1 MFNEFKNLAIDFS
14 RSKLIEIYMLKIYLK
29 IKVYFSVN
37 NCDIIV
43 ESSCIFNKKRN
54 PLNVNNCVKKETLK
68 VRIVLENLRVRSSKT
83 WFQQA
88 NHREAS
94 VYRFAHWALIAVR
107 YREAG
112 TATCL

>member
-43 ESSCIFNKKRN
+43 ESSCIFK
-54 PLNVNNCVKKETLK
+54 KKESVK
-68 VRIVLENLRVRSSKT
+68 RERS
-83 WFQQA
+83 
-88 NHREAS
+88 
-94 VYRFAHWALIAVR
+94 
-107 YREAG
+107 
-112 TATCL
+112 C

>member
-1 MFNEFKNLAIDFS
+1 
-14 RSKLIEIYMLKIYLK
+14 MLKIYLK

-37 NCDIIV
+37 NLYCDIIV

-54 PLNVNNCVKKETLK
+54 PLNVNDRVKKETLK